1 MAFNLAAYL
10 GKRLVR
16 LIWLGAAAAVVA
28 QGVYF
33 YKFAYQTGGWF
44 ALSSDQTDWASFGGF
59 VGGLLGPYFSF
70 LAFIGVVLT
79 VVLQA
84 RQIDEMKA
92 QAGLEEM
99 QRVMST
105 VTTRIDSLLAVS
117 VQPGLEQAK
126 VVAVEP
132 RTLWDLIAALGTLK
146 LREGVPQTGNTDF
159 GQWLWN
165 EVHTAATAELDRQSS
180 PLRLEIEAL
189 AWMLLKYQAAN
200 GNATVMEYHRYRY
213 LAIVVWLDALGL
225 LEVHGQIQQFFKPKD
240 NRVLMV
246 PKP

>member
-1 MAFNLAAYL
+1 VAFNLAAYL

-16 LIWLGAAAAVVA
+16 LIWLGAAASVVA

-33 YKFAYQTGGWF
+33 YKFAYRTGTWF
-44 ALSSDQTDWASFGGF
+44 TLSGDQADWASFGGF

-105 VTTRIDSLLAVS
+105 VTTRIDSLLAAYAQPGPEQSKVLA
-117 VQPGLEQAK
+117 VQP
-126 VVAVEP
+126 
-132 RTLWDLIAALGTLK
+132 RSLWDLIAALGTLK
-146 LREGVPQTGNTDF
+146 LREGVPQTGDTNW
-159 GQWLWN
+159 QKWLWN
-165 EVHTAATAELDRQSS
+165 DVHTAATADLDRQSS

-189 AWMLLKYQAAN
+189 AWMLLKYQAAS
-200 GNATVMEYHRYRY
+200 GNETVMEYHRYRY
-213 LAIVVWLDALGL
+213 LALVVWLDALGL

-240 NRVLMV
+240 NRVHMV
-246 PKP
+246 AKP